1 MATASHLPLPLAAL
15 GLFLGLAARSAAQP
29 TSNDDN
35 RYGGG
40 YNVRLNPALASLV
53 VAFIFCF
60 FFLGFFS
67 VYIRRCAGGS
77 ADTVPSAA
85 AAAEGGLASRQ
96 GIDPEVLASFPTM
109 SYSEAKAHGKG
120 KGALEC
126 AVCLSEFSGDDRL
139 RLLPPCCHA
148 FHVDCIDTWLETHV
162 TCPVCRANLTSLVS
176 HSGESQPEPATP
188 ATEEGPDLEVGRP
201 SIEYRRWHSTGHDGE
216 EVDRH
221 RLHLPEH
228 VRREVFSMAAAEL
241 RRAASVRETPGPLH
255 RETSLRRE
263 RARSGHWRF
272 LLRTFSV
279 RRRPEATPAEGSS
292 KRGYPPLEAPV
303 QIVPGSG
310 GRSEKSETPSQK
322 FKGSDAKSEPAKEEE
337 AEAESSSAASSPP
350 DRI

>member
-1 MATASHLPLPLAAL
+1 MATASHLPLPLAAI

-35 RYGGG
+35 LYGGG
-40 YNVRLNPALASLV
+40 YNVSLNPALASLV

-67 VYIRRCAGGS
+67 VYIRRCGGRS

-109 SYSEAKAHGKG
+109 SYSEAKAHSKG

-126 AVCLSEFSGDDRL
+126 AVCLFEFSGDDKL

-148 FHVDCIDTWLETHV
+148 FHVDCIDTWLDTHV
-162 TCPVCRANLTSLVS
+162 TCPVCRANLAALVS

-201 SIEYRRWHSTGHDGE
+201 SIEYRRWHSTGHEGE

-221 RLHLPEH
+221 RLHLPER
-228 VRREVFSMAAAEL
+228 VRSEVFSMAAAEL
-241 RRAASVRETPGPLH
+241 RRTASVRETPGPLR

-263 RARSGHWRF
+263 WARSGNWRF

-292 KRGYPPLEAPV
+292 KRVYPPLEAPV
-303 QIVPGSG
+303 
-310 GRSEKSETPSQK
+310 QK
-322 FKGSDAKSEPAKEEE
+322 FKGSDAKSEPAKEVE
-337 AEAESSSAASSPP
+337 AEAESSSAASSPL

>member
-1 MATASHLPLPLAAL
+1 MAPASHLPLPMAAL

-35 RYGGG
+35 LYGGG

-53 VAFIFCF
+53 VVFIFGF

-67 VYIRRCAGGS
+67 VYIRRCAGRS
-77 ADTVPSAA
+77 DDTVPSPAA
-85 AAAEGGLASRQ
+85 AAAGGIASRQ

-109 SYSEAKAHGKG
+109 SYSEAKAHSKG

-126 AVCLSEFSGDDRL
+126 AVCLSEFSGHDKL
-139 RLLPPCCHA
+139 RLLPPCCHV
-148 FHVDCIDTWLETHV
+148 FHVDCIDTWLDTHV
-162 TCPVCRANLTSLVS
+162 TCPVCRANLAALVS
-176 HSGESQPEPATP
+176 ESPPEPVTP

-201 SIEYRRWHSTGHDGE
+201 SIKYHRWYSTGHEGE

-241 RRAASVRETPGPLH
+241 RRTASVTETPRP
-255 RETSLRRE
+255 LRRE
-263 RARSGHWRF
+263 TILRREWARSGHWRF
-272 LLRTFSV
+272 LQRTFSV
-279 RRRPEATPAEGSS
+279 RRRPEATPA
-292 KRGYPPLEAPV
+292 
-303 QIVPGSG
+303 QIVLGSG
-310 GRSEKSETPSQK
+310 GRSEKSESPSHK
-322 FKGSDAKSEPAKEEE
+322 FKGSDHAKSEPTKDLETGAK
-337 AEAESSSAASSPP
+337 EAESSSAASTPL